1 MYLYMMNKETTIED
15 PSVLRIIKTFT
26 NKMINQYMKMYTDFK
41 FDLELIDVTSN
52 EGYDRVSDSVRRDYD
67 YVLFL
72 KPNQVIPGII
82 YLNEETPFYPKD
94 DIRAQYMKNPYE
106 IGFYEFTELLR
117 EDLKMLGINL
127 DSVSFGQTFISCPVD
142 YKLSSNSKE

>member
-1 MYLYMMNKETTIED
+1 
-15 PSVLRIIKTFT
+15 
-26 NKMINQYMKMYTDFK
+26 MKMYTDFK